1 MDEQARDALTA
12 WKDADALAR
21 GAEVRLALAWDDYFA
36 HRGEP
41 PARELVGEVSR
52 LRVEANEKLSAA
64 MQVMRE
70 RGRGG
75 SERPMAR

>member
-1 MDEQARDALTA
+1 MDEQARDAFKA
-12 WKDADALAR
+12 WKEADARAR

-52 LRVEANEKLSAA
+52 LRVEANQKLTAA
-64 MQVMRE
+64 MQSMRE
-70 RGRGG
+70 RVREG
-75 SERPMAR
+75 SERPLAR

>member
-1 MDEQARDALTA
+1 MDEQAHDAFTA
-12 WKDADALAR
+12 WKEADARAR